1 MKIKGLSLKLLF
13 FLVISIL
20 VSGTIFAGCFSR
32 ESAVEEE
39 GFAASREETAVMASD
54 KSIVM
59 TEEAPVMEEE
69 MAEEAAFDENAA
81 VDTDIQYGEIPVAG
95 DRKVIKNT
103 YIELEIEVGEFE
115 STMFGLTN
123 LAEQNGG
130 FVSNSQSYSDSE
142 GNMTSGSVTIR
153 ISSNKYNSVLNRV
166 KEMGT
171 VESTSSSGQDVTQ
184 EYTDLESRL
193 RNYEAQKDVLLDLM
207 KQSKKVSDSLEVQR
221 ELSNVQEQI
230 EIIKG
235 RMQYLDDLV
244 SFSTIDVYFHEPEPI
259 TTTGWG
265 FVEALK
271 RGLRGAVKVF
281 NWLIAAIIISAPLWV
296 LAGIILIIVWR
307 VIRVRRRRRA
317 GKEQK

>member
-13 FLVISIL
+13 ILLSSIF
-20 VSGTIFAGCFSR
+20 VFGMIFTGCFR
-32 ESAVEEE
+32 SAAEEE
-39 GFAASREETAVMASD
+39 AVMEAEFYGEPEA
-54 KSIVM
+54 VRE
-59 TEEAPVMEEE
+59 EEAPAME
-69 MAEEAAFDENAA
+69 MAEETALKEEKVAA
-81 VDTDIQYGEIPVAG
+81 DTETQYGEIPVTG
-95 DRKVIKNT
+95 DRKVIKT
-103 YIELEIEVGEFE
+103 AYIELEIEVGKFE

-142 GNMTSGSVTIR
+142 GKMTSGSVTIR
-153 ISSNKYNSVLNRV
+153 IPSNKYNSALNRV

-171 VESTSSSGQDVTQ
+171 VKSTSSSGQDVTQ

-193 RNYEAQKDVLLDLM
+193 RNYEAQEEVLLDLM
-207 KQSKKVSDSLEVQR
+207 KESKKVSDSLEVQR

-235 RMQYLDDLV
+235 RMQYLDDMV

-259 TTTGWG
+259 TVAGWG

-271 RGLRGAVKVF
+271 RGLRGAVNVF
-281 NWLIAAIIISAPLWV
+281 NWLVVAIIITAPLWI
-296 LAGIILIIVWR
+296 LTGIILIIVWQ
-307 VIRVRRRRRA
+307 VIRARKRRRA
-317 GKEQK
+317 RKEQK

>member
-1 MKIKGLSLKLLF
+1 MKIKGMSLKLLLILSLST
-13 FLVISIL
+13 LVF
-20 VSGTIFAGCFSR
+20 GMIFAGCK
-32 ESAVEEE
+32 AAAPPVEE
-39 GFAASREETAVMASD
+39 GVAAPREEAAVSN
-54 KSIVM
+54 KSMVT
-59 TEEAPVMEEE
+59 TEEAPAG
-69 MAEEAAFDENAA
+69 AEIAGEATIEENAA
-81 VDTDIQYGEIPVAG
+81 TDTETQYGEVPVVG
-95 DRKVIKNT
+95 DRKVIKNA

-123 LAEQNGG
+123 LAEENGG

-142 GNMTSGSVTIR
+142 GNLTSGSVTIR
-153 ISSNKYNSVLNRV
+153 IPSNKYNSVLNRV

-171 VESTSSSGQDVTQ
+171 VKSTSSSGQDVTQ
-184 EYTDLESRL
+184 EYTDLKSRL
-193 RNYEAQKDVLLDLM
+193 RNYEAQEEVLLDLM

-259 TTTGWG
+259 AETGWG

-281 NWLIAAIIISAPLWV
+281 NWLVAAIIITAPLWILV
-296 LAGIILIIVWR
+296 GIILIIVWR
-307 VIRVRRRRRA
+307 VIKVRKRRKA
-317 GKEQK
+317 IKEQK